1 MYCLDKGYLS
11 NNVTKNTGKKGSKM
25 TDFHLNPVPPAQKKN
40 LHSRKGNKRLS
51 KILLSFAL
59 VSSAAAAGPI
69 MTTSAATEVAS
80 YHTVEKG
87 ETFYSI
93 AKKYG
98 LVVEQLMAANFTTNT
113 KIIAGQTIA
122 IPHKGQAWSGNQE
135 DLDARNYQVVKGDTL
150 YSISKRTGV
159 SIDSIKR
166 MNNLT
171 SDLIMVGQILA
182 LYPDVGVI
190 HRTSATYHVKSGD
203 TKYTLN
209 NKFGNT
215 VTLPSGEL
223 QVLQPLE
230 ITGKVL
236 ELTTEEPFG
245 LADGRVIEVKVGDDY
260 YAVNLYQGNDSI
272 QYLADRN
279 DLRLTFTVVRVG
291 ERYEMVSYAVQ
302 ELE

>member
-1 MYCLDKGYLS
+1 M
-11 NNVTKNTGKKGSKM
+11 TK
-25 TDFHLNPVPPAQKKN
+25 FHLTPVPPAKKKEP
-40 LHSRKGNKRLS
+40 RTPKGKKRLS
-51 KILLSFAL
+51 KVLLSFAL
-59 VSSAAAAGPI
+59 VSSAAAAGPV
-69 MTTSAATEVAS
+69 MSPSAATEVAS
-80 YHTVEKG
+80 YYVVQKG
-87 ETFYSI
+87 DTFYSI

-98 LVVEQLMAANFTTNT
+98 LVVEQLMAANFTTST
-113 KIIAGQTIA
+113 KIIVGQKLA
-122 IPHKGQAWSGNQE
+122 IPHKTQPWSGNQE

-171 SDLIMVGQILA
+171 SDLIMIGQVLT

-190 HRTSATYHVKSGD
+190 HRTSATYYVKSGD
-203 TKYTLN
+203 TKYTLR
-209 NKFGNT
+209 NKFGST

-223 QVLQPLE
+223 QVLQPLKISGE
-230 ITGKVL
+230 VL
-236 ELTTEEPFG
+236 EITTEEPFG
-245 LADGRVIEVKVGDDY
+245 LADGRVIEVKVGNDY
-260 YAVNLYQGNDSI
+260 YAVNLYQGNESI
-272 QYLADRN
+272 QHLADRN

>member
-1 MYCLDKGYLS
+1 M
-11 NNVTKNTGKKGSKM
+11 TK
-25 TDFHLNPVPPAQKKN
+25 FHLTPVPPAKKKEP
-40 LHSRKGNKRLS
+40 RTPKGKKRLS
-51 KILLSFAL
+51 KVLLSFAL
-59 VSSAAAAGPI
+59 VSSAAAAGPV
-69 MTTSAATEVAS
+69 MSPSAATEVAS
-80 YHTVEKG
+80 YYIVQKG
-87 ETFYSI
+87 DTFYSI

-98 LVVEQLMAANFTTNT
+98 LVVEQLMAANFTTST
-113 KIIAGQTIA
+113 KIIVGQKLA
-122 IPHKGQAWSGNQE
+122 IPHKTQPWSGNQE

-171 SDLIMVGQILA
+171 SDLIMIGQVLT

-190 HRTSATYHVKSGD
+190 HRTSATYYVKSGD
-203 TKYTLN
+203 TKYTLR
-209 NKFGNT
+209 NKFGST

-223 QVLQPLE
+223 QVLQPLKISGE
-230 ITGKVL
+230 VL
-236 ELTTEEPFG
+236 EITTEEPFG
-245 LADGRVIEVKVGDDY
+245 LADGRVIEVKVGNDY
-260 YAVNLYQGNDSI
+260 YAVNLYQGNESI
-272 QYLADRN
+272 QHLADRN

>member
-1 MYCLDKGYLS
+1 
-11 NNVTKNTGKKGSKM
+11 M
-25 TDFHLNPVPPAQKKN
+25 TELHLTPVPPANQKEP
-40 LHSRKGNKRLS
+40 RTPKGKKRLS
-51 KILLSFAL
+51 KVLLSFAL

-69 MTTSAATEVAS
+69 LSPSAATEVAS
-80 YHTVEKG
+80 YYIVQKG
-87 ETFYSI
+87 DTFYSI

-98 LVVEQLMAANFTTNT
+98 LVVEQLMAANFTTST
-113 KIIAGQTIA
+113 KIIVGQKIA
-122 IPHKGQAWSGNQE
+122 IPHKTQPWSGNQE
-135 DLDARNYQVVKGDTL
+135 DLNARNYQVVKGDTL
-150 YSISKRTGV
+150 YSIAKRTGV
-159 SIDSIKR
+159 SIDSIKK

-171 SDLIMVGQILA
+171 SDLIMIGQVLT

-190 HRTSATYHVKSGD
+190 ERTSATYYVKSGD
-203 TKYTLN
+203 TKYTLR

-215 VTLPSGEL
+215 ITLPSGEL
-223 QVLQPLE
+223 QVLQPLK

-245 LADGRVIEVKVGDDY
+245 LADGRVIEVKVGNDY
-260 YAVNLYQGNDSI
+260 YAVNLYQGNEPI
-272 QYLADRN
+272 QHLADRN

>member
-1 MYCLDKGYLS
+1 
-11 NNVTKNTGKKGSKM
+11 M
-25 TDFHLNPVPPAQKKN
+25 TELHLTPVPPANQKEP
-40 LHSRKGNKRLS
+40 RTPKGKKRLS
-51 KILLSFAL
+51 KVLLSFAL

-69 MTTSAATEVAS
+69 LSPSAATEVAS
-80 YHTVEKG
+80 YYIVQKG
-87 ETFYSI
+87 DTFYSI

-98 LVVEQLMAANFTTNT
+98 LVVEQLMAANFTTST
-113 KIIAGQTIA
+113 KIIVGQKIA
-122 IPHKGQAWSGNQE
+122 IPHKTQPWSGNQE
-135 DLDARNYQVVKGDTL
+135 DLNARNYQVVKGDTL

-159 SIDSIKR
+159 SIDSIKK

-171 SDLIMVGQILA
+171 SDLIMIGQVLT

-190 HRTSATYHVKSGD
+190 ERTSATYYVRSGD
-203 TKYTLN
+203 TKYTLR

-215 VTLPSGEL
+215 ITLPSREL
-223 QVLQPLE
+223 QVLQPLK

-245 LADGRVIEVKVGDDY
+245 LADGRVIEVKVGNDY
-260 YAVNLYQGNDSI
+260 YAVNLYQGNEPI
-272 QYLADRN
+272 QHLADRN

>member
-1 MYCLDKGYLS
+1 M
-11 NNVTKNTGKKGSKM
+11 TGFQL
-25 TDFHLNPVPPAQKKN
+25 TPVPSANKKETETP
-40 LHSRKGNKRLS
+40 KGKNRLS
-51 KILLSFAL
+51 KVLLSFAL
-59 VSSAAAAGPI
+59 VSSAAAAGPV
-69 MTTSAATEVAS
+69 MSPSAATEVAS
-80 YHTVEKG
+80 YYIVQKG
-87 ETFYSI
+87 DTFYSI

-98 LVVEQLMAANFTTNT
+98 LVVEQLMAANFTTST
-113 KIIAGQTIA
+113 KIIVGQKIA
-122 IPHKGQAWSGNQE
+122 IPHKNQSWSGNQE

-171 SDLIMVGQILA
+171 SDLIMIGQVLT

-190 HRTSATYHVKSGD
+190 HRTSATYYVKSGD
-203 TKYTLN
+203 TKYTLR

-223 QVLQPLE
+223 QVLQPLK

-245 LADGRVIEVKVGDDY
+245 LADGRVIEVKVGSDY
-260 YAVNLYQGNDSI
+260 YAVNLYQGNEPI
-272 QYLADRN
+272 QHLADRN

-302 ELE
+302 QLE

>member
-1 MYCLDKGYLS
+1 
-11 NNVTKNTGKKGSKM
+11 M
-25 TDFHLNPVPPAQKKN
+25 TELHLTPVPPANQKEP
-40 LHSRKGNKRLS
+40 RTPKGKKRLS
-51 KILLSFAL
+51 KVLLSFAL

-69 MTTSAATEVAS
+69 MSPSAATEVAS
-80 YHTVEKG
+80 YYIVQKG
-87 ETFYSI
+87 DTFYSI

-98 LVVEQLMAANFTTNT
+98 LVVEQLMAANFTTST
-113 KIIAGQTIA
+113 KIIVGQKLA
-122 IPHKGQAWSGNQE
+122 IPHKTQPWSGNQE
-135 DLDARNYQVVKGDTL
+135 DLNARNYQVVKGDTL

-159 SIDSIKR
+159 SIDSIKK

-171 SDLIMVGQILA
+171 SDLIMIGQVLT

-190 HRTSATYHVKSGD
+190 ERTSATYYVKSGD
-203 TKYTLN
+203 TKYTLR

-215 VTLPSGEL
+215 ITLPSGEL
-223 QVLQPLE
+223 QVLQPLK

-245 LADGRVIEVKVGDDY
+245 LADGRVIEVKVGNDY
-260 YAVNLYQGNDSI
+260 YAVNLYQGNEPI
-272 QYLADRN
+272 QHLADRN

>member
-1 MYCLDKGYLS
+1 
-11 NNVTKNTGKKGSKM
+11 M
-25 TDFHLNPVPPAQKKN
+25 TELHLTPVPPANQKEP
-40 LHSRKGNKRLS
+40 RTPKGKKRLS
-51 KILLSFAL
+51 KVLLSFAL

-69 MTTSAATEVAS
+69 LSPSAATEVAS
-80 YHTVEKG
+80 YYIVQKG
-87 ETFYSI
+87 DTFYSI

-98 LVVEQLMAANFTTNT
+98 LVVEQLMAANFTTST
-113 KIIAGQTIA
+113 KIIVGQKIA
-122 IPHKGQAWSGNQE
+122 IPHKTQPWSGNQE
-135 DLDARNYQVVKGDTL
+135 DLNARNYQVVKGDTL

-159 SIDSIKR
+159 SIDSIKK

-171 SDLIMVGQILA
+171 SDLIMIGQVLT

-190 HRTSATYHVKSGD
+190 ERTSATYYVKSGD
-203 TKYTLN
+203 TKYTLR

-215 VTLPSGEL
+215 ITLPSGEL
-223 QVLQPLE
+223 QVLQPLK

-245 LADGRVIEVKVGDDY
+245 LADGRVIEVKVGNDY
-260 YAVNLYQGNDSI
+260 YAVNLYQGNEPI
-272 QYLADRN
+272 QHLADRN

>member
-1 MYCLDKGYLS
+1 
-11 NNVTKNTGKKGSKM
+11 M
-25 TDFHLNPVPPAQKKN
+25 TELHLTPVPPANQKEPQKP
-40 LHSRKGNKRLS
+40 KGKKRLS
-51 KILLSFAL
+51 KVLLSFAL

-69 MTTSAATEVAS
+69 LSPSAATEVAS
-80 YHTVEKG
+80 YYIVQKG
-87 ETFYSI
+87 DTFYSI

-98 LVVEQLMAANFTTNT
+98 LVVEQLMAANFTTST
-113 KIIAGQTIA
+113 KIIVGQKLA
-122 IPHKGQAWSGNQE
+122 IPHKTQPWSGNQE
-135 DLDARNYQVVKGDTL
+135 DLNARNYQVVKGDTL

-159 SIDSIKR
+159 SIDSIKK

-171 SDLIMVGQILA
+171 SDLIMIGQVLT

-190 HRTSATYHVKSGD
+190 ERTSATYYVKSGD
-203 TKYTLN
+203 TKYTLR

-215 VTLPSGEL
+215 ITLPSGEL
-223 QVLQPLE
+223 QVLQPLK

-245 LADGRVIEVKVGDDY
+245 LADGRVIEVKVGNDY
-260 YAVNLYQGNDSI
+260 YAVNLYQGNEPI
-272 QYLADRN
+272 QHLADRN

>member
-1 MYCLDKGYLS
+1 
-11 NNVTKNTGKKGSKM
+11 M
-25 TDFHLNPVPPAQKKN
+25 TELHLTPVPPANQKEP
-40 LHSRKGNKRLS
+40 RTPKGKKRLS
-51 KILLSFAL
+51 KVLLSFAL

-69 MTTSAATEVAS
+69 LSPSAATEVAS
-80 YHTVEKG
+80 YYIVQKG
-87 ETFYSI
+87 DTFYSI

-98 LVVEQLMAANFTTNT
+98 LVVEQLMAANFTTST
-113 KIIAGQTIA
+113 KIIVGQKIA
-122 IPHKGQAWSGNQE
+122 IPHKTQPWSGNQE
-135 DLDARNYQVVKGDTL
+135 DLNARNYQVVKGDTL

-159 SIDSIKR
+159 SIDSIKK

-171 SDLIMVGQILA
+171 SDLIMIGQVLT

-190 HRTSATYHVKSGD
+190 ERTSATYYVRSGD
-203 TKYTLN
+203 TKYTLR

-215 VTLPSGEL
+215 ITLPSREL
-223 QVLQPLE
+223 QVLQPLK

-245 LADGRVIEVKVGDDY
+245 LADGRVIEVKVGNDY
-260 YAVNLYQGNDSI
+260 YAVNLYQGNEPI
-272 QYLADRN
+272 QHLADRN

-291 ERYEMVSYAVQ
+291 ERYEMVSYAVK

>member
-1 MYCLDKGYLS
+1 
-11 NNVTKNTGKKGSKM
+11 M
-25 TDFHLNPVPPAQKKN
+25 TEFHLKPVPPANKKE
-40 LHSRKGNKRLS
+40 LQTPKGKKRLS
-51 KILLSFAL
+51 KVLLSFAL

-69 MTTSAATEVAS
+69 MSPSAATEVAS
-80 YHTVEKG
+80 YYIVQKG
-87 ETFYSI
+87 DTFYSI

-98 LVVEQLMAANFTTNT
+98 LVVEQLMAANFTTST
-113 KIIAGQTIA
+113 KIIVGQKIA
-122 IPHKGQAWSGNQE
+122 IPHKTQAWSGNQE
-135 DLDARNYQVVKGDTL
+135 DLNTRNYQVVKGDTL

-171 SDLIMVGQILA
+171 SDLIMIGQILT

-190 HRTSATYHVKSGD
+190 HRTSATYYVKSGD
-203 TKYTLN
+203 TKYTLQ

-215 VTLPSGEL
+215 ITLPSGEL
-223 QVLQPLE
+223 QVLQPLKISGE
-230 ITGKVL
+230 VL
-236 ELTTEEPFG
+236 EITTEEPFG
-245 LADGRVIEVKVGDDY
+245 LADGRVIEVKVGNDY
-260 YAVNLYQGNDSI
+260 YAINLYQGNEPI

-302 ELE
+302 ELD

>member
-1 MYCLDKGYLS
+1 
-11 NNVTKNTGKKGSKM
+11 M
-25 TDFHLNPVPPAQKKN
+25 TELHLTPVPPANQKEP
-40 LHSRKGNKRLS
+40 RTPKGKKRLS
-51 KILLSFAL
+51 KVLLSFAL

-69 MTTSAATEVAS
+69 MSPSAATEVAS
-80 YHTVEKG
+80 YYIVQKG
-87 ETFYSI
+87 DTFYSI

-98 LVVEQLMAANFTTNT
+98 LVVEQLMAANFTTST
-113 KIIAGQTIA
+113 KIIVGQKLA
-122 IPHKGQAWSGNQE
+122 IPHKTQPWSGNQE
-135 DLDARNYQVVKGDTL
+135 DLNARNYQVVKGDTL

-159 SIDSIKR
+159 SIDSIKK

-171 SDLIMVGQILA
+171 SDLIMIGQVLT

-190 HRTSATYHVKSGD
+190 ERTSATYYVKSGD
-203 TKYTLN
+203 TKYTLR
-209 NKFGNT
+209 NKFGT
-215 VTLPSGEL
+215 TITLPSGEL
-223 QVLQPLE
+223 QVLQPLK

-245 LADGRVIEVKVGDDY
+245 LADGRVIEVKVGNDY
-260 YAVNLYQGNDSI
+260 YAVNLYQGNEPI
-272 QYLADRN
+272 QHLADRN

>member
-1 MYCLDKGYLS
+1 
-11 NNVTKNTGKKGSKM
+11 M
-25 TDFHLNPVPPAQKKN
+25 TELHLTPVPPANQKEP
-40 LHSRKGNKRLS
+40 RTPKGKKRLS
-51 KILLSFAL
+51 KVLLSFAL

-69 MTTSAATEVAS
+69 LSPSAATEVAS
-80 YHTVEKG
+80 YYIVQKG
-87 ETFYSI
+87 DTFYSI

-98 LVVEQLMAANFTTNT
+98 LVVEQLMAANFTTST
-113 KIIAGQTIA
+113 KIIVGQKIA
-122 IPHKGQAWSGNQE
+122 IPHKTQPWSGNQE
-135 DLDARNYQVVKGDTL
+135 DLNARNYQVVKGDTL

-159 SIDSIKR
+159 SIDSIKK

-171 SDLIMVGQILA
+171 SDLIMIGQVLT

-190 HRTSATYHVKSGD
+190 ERTSATYYVKSGD
-203 TKYTLN
+203 TKYTLR

-215 VTLPSGEL
+215 ITLPSGEL
-223 QVLQPLE
+223 QVLQPLK

-245 LADGRVIEVKVGDDY
+245 LADGRVIEVKVGNDY
-260 YAVNLYQGNDSI
+260 YAVNLYQGNEPI
-272 QYLADRN
+272 QHLADRN

-302 ELE
+302 ELK